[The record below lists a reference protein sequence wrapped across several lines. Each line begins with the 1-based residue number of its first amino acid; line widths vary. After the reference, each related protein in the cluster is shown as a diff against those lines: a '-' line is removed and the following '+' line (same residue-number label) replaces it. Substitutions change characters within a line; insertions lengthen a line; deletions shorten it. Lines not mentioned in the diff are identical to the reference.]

1 MLSHH
6 FSATFCFELSSVLM
20 SILDWTNLL
29 PRWNDSLIW
38 DVGTERVHAS
48 KTSRCY
54 QRRQLMIAVT
64 ETSVPQR
71 FSVHNIPSSDLRNSF
86 LGPFAMMTLYAGIGA
101 LVCVIW
107 WLLSALVTARVL
119 RTDPPAIPSPEPS
132 PCVVNSYSSS
142 QVIPGHQQDKEPRA
156 REKSETTRKRGWRA
170 DEASS
175 YNLLRDWVIEQF
187 RE

>member
-6 FSATFCFELSSVLM
+6 FTATFCCELSSVLM

-29 PRWNDSLIW
+29 LRWNDSLIW

-54 QRRQLMIAVT
+54 QRRQLMIPVT

-71 FSVHNIPSSDLRNSF
+71 FSVSTLSLAATFATVSLGRLR
-86 LGPFAMMTLYAGIGA
+86 LMTLYAGIGA

-119 RTDPPAIPSPEPS
+119 RTDPSRHS
-132 PCVVNSYSSS
+132 
-142 QVIPGHQQDKEPRA
+142 KPRA
-156 REKSETTRKRGWRA
+156 ITVRSQLLLLQPSYTWSSTRQRA
-170 DEASS
+170 SCSWKEWNDPEERLAGRRS
-175 YNLLRDWVIEQF
+175 VVV
-187 RE
+187 